1 MLLAVYDAFKAGDEA
16 RAMRIFDHFL
26 PLIRFENQPVINLPI
41 RKLLLHLRGVIAHPG
56 LRQPFTPIDQGT
68 HDEVH
73 WVLKR
78 VGIDDPTVVIN
89 FDSF

>member
-41 RKLLLHLRGVIAHPG
+41 RKLLLHLRGYDGGASAHRG
-56 LRQPFTPIDQGT
+56 LWPLSGSSGWRGSTWRRPICGT
-68 HDEVH
+68 GEHIH
-73 WVLKR
+73 A
-78 VGIDDPTVVIN
+78 
-89 FDSF
+89 